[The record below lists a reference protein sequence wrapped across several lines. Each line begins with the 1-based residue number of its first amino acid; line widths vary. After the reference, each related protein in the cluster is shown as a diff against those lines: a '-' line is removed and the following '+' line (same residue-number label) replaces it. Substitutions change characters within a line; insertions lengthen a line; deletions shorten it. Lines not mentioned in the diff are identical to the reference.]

1 MCRSRRWHIEV
12 VSRVRGISGILGWF
26 CGLADSPKYLR
37 FIMFSDHSEQL
48 EVFAYLDIFG
58 GLEIL
63 NKMKKILSIL
73 RAPSGRHKM
82 SF

>member
-12 VSRVRGISGILGWF
+12 VGRVSNLFDFVRGISGIYGWF
-26 CGLADSPKYLR
+26 CGLADSPKYMR
-37 FIMFSDHSEQL
+37 FMIFSDHSEQL
-48 EVFAYLDIFG
+48 EVFAYLNNFG

-73 RAPSGRHKM
+73 
-82 SF
+82 